1 MPAAPGAAGE
11 TAAQPVAPPVT
22 APVVDASEHPDA
34 RQPAAGAQV
43 PASVAPAPAA
53 DSTRAA
59 GRVLVTHAPDGA
71 VLEVG
76 RRTRT
81 VPTPLRRAL
90 EVRDHHQC
98 QFPGCQL
105 RHCDAHR
112 ALGGRRGDAAPEPYL
127 CRYHHRGGA
136 RGGVSGGS

>member
-22 APVVDASEHPDA
+22 APVADASEHPDA

-43 PASVAPAPAA
+43 PAPVAPAPAA

-59 GRVLVTHAPDGA
+59 GAAVIEQANGIHLAATVARRSACAAGRVLVTPAPDGT

-90 EVRDHHQC
+90 EVPRKAQ
-98 QFPGCQL
+98 
-105 RHCDAHR
+105 RR
-112 ALGGRRGDAAPEPYL
+112 LGSAAPPGL
-127 CRYHHRGGA
+127 DLLT
-136 RGGVSGGS
+136 